1 MNLQTGKF
9 TAPRTG
15 KYYFSFSGFVAFPV
29 SSTTQLYSRVQL
41 FFNGVVI
48 GSGFSDEIGTGNKYE
63 TLSLQSTLNLQNGD
77 QIWLEIENISPGNYL
92 AGAGYT
98 HFNGFLLE
106 EEVSK
111 SFINV
116 I

>member
-1 MNLQTGKF
+1 MNLQTGIF

-15 KYYFSFSGFVAFPV
+15 KYFFSFSGFVAFSADP
-29 SSTTQLYSRVQL
+29 SYCRVQL
-41 FFNGVVI
+41 FLNGLVI
-48 GSGFSDEIGTGNKYE
+48 GTGYSDEIGTGGRYE

-77 QIWLEIENISPGNYL
+77 QTWLQIENISPEASLFG
-92 AGAGYT
+92 GAYT

-106 EEVSK
+106 EEVSQ

-116 I
+116 L

>member
-15 KYYFSFSGFVAFPV
+15 KYYFSFSGLVAFPV
-29 SSTTQLYSRVQL
+29 SSTTAIYSRVQL

-48 GSGFSDEIGTGNKYE
+48 GLGFSDETGTGNEYE

-77 QIWLEIENISPGNYL
+77 QIWFQFDYFSPGSFL
-92 AGAGYT
+92 FGSRFT

-106 EEVSK
+106 EEISQ
-111 SFINV
+111 SYINV
-116 I
+116 

>member
-15 KYYFSFSGFVAFPV
+15 KYYFSFSGLVAFPV
-29 SSTTQLYSRVQL
+29 SSTTQIYSNVQL

-48 GSGFSDEIGTGNKYE
+48 GLGFSDETGTGTKYE

-77 QIWLEIENISPGNYL
+77 QIWLQIESMSPGNHL
-92 AGAGYT
+92 HGGSYT

-106 EEVSK
+106 EEISQ
-111 SFINV
+111 SYINV
-116 I
+116 